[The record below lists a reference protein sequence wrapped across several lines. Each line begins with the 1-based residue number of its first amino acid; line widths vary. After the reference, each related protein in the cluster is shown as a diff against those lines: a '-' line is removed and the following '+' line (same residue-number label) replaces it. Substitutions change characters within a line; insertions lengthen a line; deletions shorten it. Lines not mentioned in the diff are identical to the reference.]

1 VPRGGAPP
9 PGMAG
14 GSRPSGTAVSTRV
27 GVGGVIGGG
36 EAREAA
42 AAAQAVLDLSQPV
55 LLQPATRVRYR
66 SGGGGRAPVPQY
78 PPVALAI
85 DYILPP
91 GFSGPITLEITDA
104 KGRVVRTVES
114 AAPSP
119 AGGRGEIDMQV
130 GGGGRGGRGRGGAA
144 PLTARAGHNR
154 FMWDYR
160 WANNGPLAAPGTYIV
175 SLTAAARGGDG
186 PRLSPPIL
194 TQRFEVAVDP
204 RVLAD
209 GITVADLVEQ
219 QEFLLRVR
227 EVQARAIALRGRVQ
241 DAMQKAG
248 VEPPSPPGP
257 GESPFRRNPGTPE
270 LSPLQV
276 LYAQLV
282 TPPGTYQQG
291 MIVDQLNNIVRAE
304 GGADQKVGA
313 EAKRRLADLEQAI
326 GEIEAE
332 LGKMK
337 RPPQT
342 R

>member
-1 VPRGGAPP
+1 
-9 PGMAG
+9 
-14 GSRPSGTAVSTRV
+14 
-27 GVGGVIGGG
+27 
-36 EAREAA
+36 
-42 AAAQAVLDLSQPV
+42 
-55 LLQPATRVRYR
+55 
-66 SGGGGRAPVPQY
+66 VPQY

-91 GFSGPITLEITDA
+91 GFNGPLTLEITDA
-104 KGRVVRTVES
+104 NGRVVRTVES

-119 AGGRGEIDMQV
+119 AGGRGEIDMQI
-130 GGGGRGGRGRGGAA
+130 GGGGRGGRGRGSVA
-144 PLTARAGHNR
+144 PLMARAGHNR

-241 DAMQKAG
+241 EAMQKAG

-257 GESPFRRNPGTPE
+257 GESPFRRKPGTPE
-270 LSPLQV
+270 LSPLQA
-276 LYAQLV
+276 LYARLV

-332 LGKMK
+332 LGKME